1 MASEAIKFNEIMNLH
16 SAAIPP
22 GVFVDQKKIRSSKGS
37 WDGEHVVN
45 VA

>member
-22 GVFVDQKKIRSSKGS
+22 GVFVDQKSDLVKGAEMES
-37 WDGEHVVN
+37 ML
-45 VA
+45 